1 MVVVVVV
8 DDEEGGM
15 SVAGVSRSGKVK
27 VQQEIMGST
36 WYGRS
41 ETEET
46 KLSVRGQ
53 MQMRPPIKEKRL
65 LAEETSKDCHY
76 DREAMTAVR
85 IRQQT

>member
-8 DDEEGGM
+8 DGEEGGM
-15 SVAGVSRSGKVK
+15 SVVGVSESGKVK
-27 VQQEIMGST
+27 VQQEIMGNT

-53 MQMRPPIKEKRL
+53 IQMRPSIKEKKV
-65 LAEETSKDCHY
+65 AG
-76 DREAMTAVR
+76 
-85 IRQQT
+85 